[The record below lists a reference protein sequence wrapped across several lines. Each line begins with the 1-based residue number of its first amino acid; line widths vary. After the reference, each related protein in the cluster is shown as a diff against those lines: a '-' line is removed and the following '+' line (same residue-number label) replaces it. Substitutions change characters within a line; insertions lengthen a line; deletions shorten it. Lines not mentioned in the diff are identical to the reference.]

1 MMRCQSLEDKFVDK
15 LIFANRRFSRFLVTQ
30 ALKKLG
36 HKTQLLFVFYNAHYK
51 LSNPIGNPLASPVK
65 RYRVPPKKLNMPHL
79 KLIEQI
85 SILKSL

>member
-1 MMRCQSLEDKFVDK
+1 MRCQSLEDKYVDK
-15 LIFANRRFSRFLVTQ
+15 LIFANRHFSLLLFEQ
-30 ALKKLG
+30 AQENMG
-36 HKTQLLFVFYNAHYK
+36 YKTQTSFVFYNAHHK

-65 RYRVPPKKLNMPHL
+65 RYSVPPKKLNMPHL